1 MLDMNSIERHL
12 NTSFIGRYMEYH
24 ESIASTNSRA
34 KDLAHQKQE
43 GTVIIAEE
51 QTQGKGRLSRKWLSP
66 KGKGLWF
73 SILLKPDLEAD
84 KVYKTTLIGAAAVNE
99 ALKDMGIKS
108 YIKWPNDIIVEG
120 KKVCGILTEMS
131 WGRDR
136 VNYVVMGIGINV
148 NLEAEDFDD
157 EIREKATSL
166 KIVTGKEI
174 ERNRL
179 LASILNQVEKLYTP
193 FKERGDLKETIQIC
207 RRESILIGKD
217 VRLIRGDS
225 EEIGKVLDIDE
236 QGQLVV
242 EYADGKIEK
251 VLSGEVSIRGRE
263 GYI

>member
-1 MLDMNSIERHL
+1 MWNPYGDE
-12 NTSFIGRYMEYH
+12 
-24 ESIASTNSRA
+24 
-34 KDLAHQKQE
+34 
-43 GTVIIAEE
+43 
-51 QTQGKGRLSRKWLSP
+51 
-66 KGKGLWF
+66 
-73 SILLKPDLEAD
+73 
-84 KVYKTTLIGAAAVNE
+84 
-99 ALKDMGIKS
+99 
-108 YIKWPNDIIVEG
+108 
-120 KKVCGILTEMS
+120 